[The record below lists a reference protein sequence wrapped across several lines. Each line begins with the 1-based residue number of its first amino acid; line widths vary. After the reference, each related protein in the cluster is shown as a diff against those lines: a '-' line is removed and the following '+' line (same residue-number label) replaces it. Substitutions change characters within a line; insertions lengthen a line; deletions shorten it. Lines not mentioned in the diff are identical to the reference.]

1 MTEILEFFWKNRVL
15 FLFLPIQGFLYFL
28 PPPARLEFKFWRSPL
43 LGLKRKAR
51 VQQRLRERAGEA
63 GVNGTARWVVEGG
76 DSAGWG
82 WWRSHGHSPRSRLGR
97 RDGSRGWGARVR
109 RRLEEEDEPCKEDL
123 PLDLDLIVK
132 KNWMGRR

>member
-1 MTEILEFFWKNRVL
+1 MFL
-15 FLFLPIQGFLYFL
+15 FFLPIQGFLYFL

-76 DSAGWG
+76 DSARWG
-82 WWRSHGHSPRSRLGR
+82 TARA
-97 RDGSRGWGARVR
+97 RGWGDGTAAEVGAH
-109 RRLEEEDEPCKEDL
+109 E
-123 PLDLDLIVK
+123 
-132 KNWMGRR
+132 